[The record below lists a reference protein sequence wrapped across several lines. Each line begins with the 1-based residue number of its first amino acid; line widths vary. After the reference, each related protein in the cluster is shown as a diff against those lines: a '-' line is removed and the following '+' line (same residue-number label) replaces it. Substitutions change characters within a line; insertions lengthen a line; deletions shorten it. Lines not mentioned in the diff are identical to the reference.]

1 MSIPIELTIKI
12 SIPRLN
18 KRYNATKIEK
28 ERNASAITGFNLII
42 PNNFCFTD
50 IIDDFFKVKE
60 KLYFLLRFKPLR
72 TTKEM

>member
-12 SIPRLN
+12 PIPRLN

-28 ERNASAITGFNLII
+28 ERNARAITGFNLII

-60 KLYFLLRFKPLR
+60 ILYFLLRFKTLR
-72 TTKEM
+72 TTKDM